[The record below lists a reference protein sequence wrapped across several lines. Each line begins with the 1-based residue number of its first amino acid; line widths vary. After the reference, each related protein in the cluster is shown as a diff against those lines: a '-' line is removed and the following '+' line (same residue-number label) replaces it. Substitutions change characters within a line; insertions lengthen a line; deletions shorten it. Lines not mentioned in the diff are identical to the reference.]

1 MYLFLTVLYR
11 KMSQNRPLWLIK
23 LLNYEY
29 WPWWAIYLPVLPYML
44 YQAWR
49 NRSITYFTA
58 VNPFIEMSGFFGESK
73 TKMLDHVPDE
83 YKPKTLFFEKNDIEK
98 IVQSLEK
105 QGIGFPLIAK
115 PDIGERGTNVA
126 KISNETEL
134 NLYLNQNPTAIII
147 QEYIDFEIEL
157 GLFYYR
163 LPSQPKGQITSMTL
177 KEFLTVTG
185 DGHSTIEALM
195 QQSDRARFQIAAT
208 RSRLGDG
215 AMQEV
220 LPKNQKRLL
229 EPIGNHCRGTR
240 FIDVNHKITPQLNA
254 VFDKIATQ
262 IDGFN
267 YGRFDLKVKTWED
280 LYAGQNIKI
289 VELNGVAAEPAHIY
303 DSDHKLLIAYQQ
315 VAKHWRIMADIALE
329 QQQRGIRPVSFAK
342 TWATTKQH
350 IG

>member
-1 MYLFLTVLYR
+1 
-11 KMSQNRPLWLIK
+11 
-23 LLNYEY
+23 
-29 WPWWAIYLPVLPYML
+29 
-44 YQAWR
+44 
-49 NRSITYFTA
+49 
-58 VNPFIEMSGFFGESK
+58 
-73 TKMLDHVPDE
+73 
-83 YKPKTLFFEKNDIEK
+83 
-98 IVQSLEK
+98 
-105 QGIGFPLIAK
+105 
-115 PDIGERGTNVA
+115 
-126 KISNETEL
+126 
-134 NLYLNQNPTAIII
+134 
-147 QEYIDFEIEL
+147 
-157 GLFYYR
+157 
-163 LPSQPKGQITSMTL
+163 MTL

-195 QQSDRARFQIAAT
+195 QQSDRARFQIAAI

-262 IDGFN
+262 IDGFY
-267 YGRFDLKVKTWED
+267 YGRFDLKVKSWED

-303 DSDHKLLIAYQQ
+303 DSDHKLLRAYQQ

-350 IG
+350 IGS

>member
-1 MYLFLTVLYR
+1 MN
-11 KMSQNRPLWLIK
+11 QNRPLWLVK
-23 LLNYEY
+23 LVNYEY

-73 TKMLDHVPDE
+73 AKMLNCVPDQ
-83 YKPKTLFFEKNDIEK
+83 YKPKTLFFKNNNIEN
-98 IVQSLEK
+98 II
-105 QGIGFPLIAK
+105 QGIDKQNISFPLIAK

-126 KISNETEL
+126 KIANKSIL
-134 NLYLNQNPTAIII
+134 KDYLNQNQSAVII
-147 QEYIDFEIEL
+147 QEYVDFEIEL
-157 GLFYYR
+157 GIFYYR

-185 DGHSTIEALM
+185 NGHDTVETLM
-195 QQSDRARFQIAAT
+195 QQSERARFQIAAT
-208 RSRLGDG
+208 RVRLGDTV
-215 AMQEV
+215 MQEI

-262 IDGFN
+262 IEGFY
-267 YGRFDLKVKTWED
+267 YGRFDLKVKTWND

-289 VELNGVAAEPAHIY
+289 MELNGVAAEPAHIY
-303 DSDHKLLIAYQQ
+303 DSDHKLLEAYKQ
-315 VAKHWRIMADIALE
+315 VAKHWRIMADIAIE
-329 QQQRGIRPVSFAK
+329 QNQRGIRPVSFAK

-350 IG
+350 LGS

>member
-1 MYLFLTVLYR
+1 MT
-11 KMSQNRPLWLIK
+11 QNRSLWLVK

-29 WPWWAIYLPVLPYML
+29 WPWWAVYLPVLPYML

-49 NRSITYFTA
+49 CGSITYFTA

-73 TKMLDHVPDE
+73 AKMLDSVPDQ
-83 YKPKTLFFEKNDIEK
+83 YKPKTLIFENNNIEN
-98 IVQSLEK
+98 IVQCLHK
-105 QGIGFPLIAK
+105 QTIGFPLIAK
-115 PDIGERGTNVA
+115 PDVGERGTNVA
-126 KISNETEL
+126 KIADEVEL
-134 NLYLNQNPTAIII
+134 KDYLNQNQSAVII

-157 GLFYYR
+157 GVFYYR

-185 DGHSTIEALM
+185 NGHSSIEALM

-208 RSRLGDG
+208 RLRLGDA
-215 AMQEV
+215 AMNEI
-220 LPKNQKRLL
+220 LTKNQKRLL

-240 FIDVNHKITPQLNA
+240 FIDVNHKITPELNA
-254 VFDKIATQ
+254 VFDTIATQ
-262 IDGFN
+262 IEGFY
-267 YGRFDLKVKTWED
+267 YGRFDLKVKSWED

-303 DSDHKLLIAYQQ
+303 DSDHKLFEAYRQ
-315 VAKHWRIMADIALE
+315 VAKHWRIMADIAIE
-329 QQQRGIRPVSFAK
+329 QNQRGVLPVSFAK

-350 IG
+350 IGA

>member
-1 MYLFLTVLYR
+1 MNKR
-11 KMSQNRPLWLIK
+11 RPLWLVK

-58 VNPFIEMSGFFGESK
+58 VNPFIEMSGFLGESK
-73 TKMLDHVPDE
+73 TKMLDHVPDQ
-83 YKPKTLFFEKNDIEK
+83 YKPKTLFFKSNTIENILQHIK
-98 IVQSLEK
+98 K

-126 KISNETEL
+126 KISNEL
-134 NLYLNQNPTAIII
+134 QLSVYLDQNQSDIII
-147 QEYIDFEIEL
+147 QEYINFEIEL
-157 GLFYYR
+157 GVFYYR
-163 LPSQPKGQITSMTL
+163 LPSQFKGQITSLTL
-177 KEFLTVTG
+177 KEFLTVAG
-185 DGHSTIEALM
+185 DGQSTIEALM
-195 QQSDRARFQIAAT
+195 MQSDRARFQIEAT
-208 RSRLGDG
+208 RLRLGNI
-215 AMQEV
+215 AMLEI
-220 LPKNQKRLL
+220 LPKDKKRLL

-240 FIDVNHKITPQLNA
+240 FIDVNHKITPELND

-262 IDGFN
+262 IDGFY
-267 YGRFDLKVKTWED
+267 YGRFDLKVKSWDD

-303 DSDHKLLIAYQQ
+303 DSDHKLLKAYQE
-315 VAKHWRIMADIALE
+315 VAKHWRIMADIAIE
-329 QQQRGIRPVSFAK
+329 QSQRGIKPVSLSK

-350 IG
+350 IGL

>member
-1 MYLFLTVLYR
+1 MT
-11 KMSQNRPLWLIK
+11 QNRPLWLVK

-73 TKMLDHVPDE
+73 TQMLDHVPDE
-83 YKPKTLFFEKNDIEK
+83 YKPKSLFFEQSNTEQIL
-98 IVQSLEK
+98 QSLEK
-105 QGIGFPLIAK
+105 QGFAFPIIAK

-126 KISNETEL
+126 KIANQAQL
-134 NLYLNQNPTAIII
+134 QNYLSQNQTAIII
-147 QEYIDFEIEL
+147 QEYIDFDIEL
-157 GLFYYR
+157 GVFYYR
-163 LPSQPKGQITSMTL
+163 LPSQSKGTITSLTL

-185 DGHSTIEALM
+185 NGHSNIEALM
-195 QQSDRARFQIAAT
+195 QQSDRARFQIGAI
-208 RSRLGDG
+208 RSRLGEM

-220 LPKNQKRLL
+220 LPKNEKRLL

-254 VFDKIATQ
+254 VFDTIATQ
-262 IDGFN
+262 IEGFY
-267 YGRFDLKVKTWED
+267 YGRFDLKVKSWED
-280 LYAGQNIKI
+280 LYVGQNIKI

-303 DSDHKLLIAYQQ
+303 DSKHKLLSAYQQ

-329 QQQRGIRPVSFAK
+329 QQQKGIWPVSLAK

-350 IG
+350 IGV